1 MAHSS
6 KQMHIMITNIL
17 SFHFYSDTSAYSHFF
32 NVFFIIFNEDYPALS
47 GQLSHFPLPV
57 DQLAFP
63 CLFLLSHVW
72 RHERKGKQE
81 TGNGSTEASDHITV
95 LSPSLWA
102 MSSHWDWWAT
112 INMPLSGNLDVCYS
126 VTTAEWWKWTD
137 QPRCHVYNNPNQSCS
152 DK

>member
-17 SFHFYSDTSAYSHFF
+17 SFHFYSDTSAYIHFF

-102 MSSHWDWWAT
+102 MSSHWWAT
-112 INMPLSGNLDVCYS
+112 INMPRRQSGENEQIS
-126 VTTAEWWKWTD
+126 PGVTFTTTLIRVA
-137 QPRCHVYNNPNQSCS
+137 PINNWFI
-152 DK
+152 